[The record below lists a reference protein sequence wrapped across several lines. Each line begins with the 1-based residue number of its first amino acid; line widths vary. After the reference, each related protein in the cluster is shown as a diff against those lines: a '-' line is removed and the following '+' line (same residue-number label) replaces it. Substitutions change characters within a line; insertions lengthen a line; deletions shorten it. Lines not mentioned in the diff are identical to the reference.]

1 MRVFICLEI
10 GENMKKII
18 KIITIIMTFFIMSK
32 TCYASTEPNVEKIS
46 NTRIHLKTNNIN
58 EIRNMYY
65 ITDKDNIFYSI
76 ELNNQYYGFSYDEYN
91 YYGGMNNLS
100 EELKNRIGLIAYYGY
115 GYQNRTDIKWYT
127 ITQFMIW
134 NELVKEEKGE
144 IYFIDQNGNK
154 MDIYQNE
161 MEEILKDIADHYIL
175 PSFLE
180 PNNRK
185 TQYDLKLNE
194 KLIFED
200 KNNVLSKYKIEHSG
214 EISYKIE
221 NNKVIITPLAP
232 NYVSLSFSQKASDA
246 KYLKLYYNSSHKLI
260 NRGEIVRPGLS
271 IILNIALPKIKIKG
285 TFASKLSIEDN
296 LYDIYFENGNE
307 FYRNISLKPDGIS
320 EEISIMPGSYYLV
333 QTKAAYGYKLNPKK
347 IEFIV
352 SKDDKIIE
360 INSELETK
368 HVIIEKLIIDKE
380 KIKPASN
387 TKLKIYN
394 ESNELFKELTTNSE
408 GKGYIDLPYGI
419 YRIIENELSRESK
432 KVYTLKI
439 DENYNEEESFVIK
452 EESNSNESEIE
463 SSKDNNDKLESELPK
478 GNIIIKKY
486 DYLTNKPLVGIKI
499 ALFNQNKKLIK
510 EGTTNSE
517 GKLIFK
523 DIETGTYYLKE
534 IINDD
539 NYELED
545 AVKIEVKEDIDTII
559 TSNNRTMI
567 EVPNTLINNN
577 INRITSIILITSGI
591 LFMIKKNKN
600 EEI

>member
-10 GENMKKII
+10 GESMKKII

-32 TCYASTEPNVEKIS
+32 ICYASTEPNVEKIS

-115 GYQNRTDIKWYT
+115 GYQNRTDIKWYA

-134 NELVKEEKGE
+134 SELVKEEKGE
-144 IYFIDQNGNK
+144 IYFIDQNDNK
-154 MDIYQNE
+154 TDIYQNE
-161 MEEILKDIADHYIL
+161 MEEILKDIADYYIL

-185 TQYDLKLNE
+185 SQYDLKLNE

-232 NYVSLSFSQKASDA
+232 NYVSLSFRQKASDA
-246 KYLKLYYNSSHKLI
+246 EYLKLYYNSNHKLI

-271 IILNIALPKIKIKG
+271 IILNVAPPNIKIKG
-285 TFASKLSIEDN
+285 TFANKLSIEDN
-296 LYDIYFENGNE
+296 LYDIYFANGNE
-307 FYRNISLKPDGIS
+307 FYKNISLKPDGIS
-320 EEISIMPGSYYLV
+320 EEIRIMPGSYYLV
-333 QTKAAYGYKLNPKK
+333 QTKASYGYKLNSKK

-360 INSELETK
+360 INNELETK

-394 ESNELFKELTTNSE
+394 ESNELFKELTTNNE

-419 YRIIENELSRESK
+419 YNIIENELSRESK

-439 DENYNEEESFVIK
+439 DENYNEGESFIIK
-452 EESNSNESEIE
+452 EEINSNESEIE
-463 SSKDNNDKLESELPK
+463 PSKDSNDKLESEFPK
-478 GNIIIKKY
+478 GSIIIQKY
-486 DYLTNKPLVGIKI
+486 DYLTNKPLSGIKI
-499 ALFNQNKKLIK
+499 ALFNQNKKLIN

-534 IINDD
+534 ILNND

-545 AVKIEVKEDIDTII
+545 AVKIEVKENIDTII
-559 TSNNRTMI
+559 TSNNRTMVK
-567 EVPNTLINNN
+567 VPNTLINNH
-577 INRITSIILITSGI
+577 INHITSIILITSGI
-591 LFMIKKNKN
+591 LFSIKKNKN